1 MLAVALLV
9 ASAGTLPPARGAEP
23 AAEAEPTA
31 ADCAAAIDG
40 AQALAR
46 TLPEGDLARH
56 FAERYLM
63 QASAEAGNGEYDE
76 CLDYA
81 ARAVDEVR
89 ELRHRLAPGERLDIR
104 SPND

>member
-1 MLAVALLV
+1 VLVLALATVGPV
-9 ASAGTLPPARGAEP
+9 PRARGAEP
-23 AAEAEPTA
+23 AAGAEPTA
-31 ADCAAAIDG
+31 AECAAAIDG
-40 AQALAR
+40 ARALAR

-63 QASAEAGNGEYDE
+63 QAAAEAGNGEYDE

-81 ARAVDEVR
+81 ARAVAEVR

-104 SPND
+104 SPHD